1 MATISKKTFI
11 KHWCQPSW
19 TSWESPGIPLSDWLV
34 RSDRLFLAM
43 GFPEKKT
50 WSAHASGSKTSWQ
63 ATEISMFSKTV
74 KINVRSS
81 SLNFKK
87 IMQMNYDS
95 HSLFTLQCW
104 ITWFCRVHLGLHLGE
119 IRLRWHHV
127 LQMWYPWH
135 RGWKHRCMLSP
146 TKKKIVRGPILT
158 VQFTY
163 RKFDGLQRVF
173 FRPFLP

>member
-1 MATISKKTFI
+1 MSAILAQLGTSLGKPGDSALWLAGQIRQVIFSNGF
-11 KHWCQPSW
+11 
-19 TSWESPGIPLSDWLV
+19 SWE
-34 RSDRLFLAM
+34 
-43 GFPEKKT
+43 KT
-50 WSAHASGSKTSWQ
+50 WSARGSGSKTSWQ
-63 ATEISMFSKTV
+63 VTEISMFSKTA

-127 LQMWYPWH
+127 LQMRYPWH

-146 TKKKIVRGPILT
+146 TKSVKLGWIL
-158 VQFTY
+158 FS
-163 RKFDGLQRVF
+163 
-173 FRPFLP
+173 